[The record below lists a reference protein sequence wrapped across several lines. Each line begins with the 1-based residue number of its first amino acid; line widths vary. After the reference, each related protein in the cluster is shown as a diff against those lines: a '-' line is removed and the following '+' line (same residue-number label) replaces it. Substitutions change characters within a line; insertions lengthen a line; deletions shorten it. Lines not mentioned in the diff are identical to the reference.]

1 MNYYVWVPLGILL
14 VLLIFA
20 FYKRTQMIKGLM
32 NQKESDKLR
41 KLTDANF
48 QGTIN
53 KGITLVD
60 FWAPWCTPCKIQ
72 GPIVSD
78 VADEIGDKA
87 KIGKLNVDEN
97 QKTAAKYGI
106 RSIPTIYIFKDGQPV
121 KQFVGVKTKNVLMK
135 AVAEFSK

>member
-1 MNYYVWVPLGILL
+1 
-14 VLLIFA
+14 
-20 FYKRTQMIKGLM
+20 M

-41 KLTDANF
+41 NLTDANF

-97 QKTAAKYGI
+97 KKTAAKYGI
-106 RSIPTIYIFKDGQPV
+106 RSIPTIYIFKDGEPV
-121 KQFVGVKTKNVLMK
+121 KKFVGVKTKTVLVK
-135 AVAEFSK
+135 AINEIG

>member
-1 MNYYVWVPLGILL
+1 MNYYFWVPMSILFI
-14 VLLIFA
+14 LLIFA
-20 FYKRTQMIKGLM
+20 YFKRAKMIKGLI

-78 VADEIGDKA
+78 VADEVGDKA

-106 RSIPTIYIFKDGQPV
+106 RSIPTIYIFKDGEPV
-121 KQFVGVKTKNVLMK
+121 KKFVGVKTKTVLVK
-135 AVAEFSK
+135 AINEIG

>member
-1 MNYYVWVPLGILL
+1 MNYYLWVPVGILL
-14 VLLIFA
+14 ALLIFA
-20 FYKRTQMIKGLM
+20 LYKRTKMIKGLM

-106 RSIPTIYIFKDGQPV
+106 RSIPTIYIFKDGEPV
-121 KQFVGVKTKNVLMK
+121 KKFVGVKTKTVLVK
-135 AVAEFSK
+135 AINEI

>member
-1 MNYYVWVPLGILL
+1 MNYYFWVPMGILF

-20 FYKRTQMIKGLM
+20 FYKRTKMIKGLM

-41 KLTDANF
+41 KLTDSNF

-97 QKTAAKYGI
+97 QKIAAKYGI
-106 RSIPTIYIFKDGQPV
+106 RSIPTIYIFKDGEPV
-121 KQFVGVKTKNVLMK
+121 KKFVGVKTKTVLVK
-135 AVAEFSK
+135 AINEIG

>member
-1 MNYYVWVPLGILL
+1 MNYYFWALIGILVIL
-14 VLLIFA
+14 FIFA
-20 FYKRTQMIKGLM
+20 LYKRTKMIKSLM

-78 VADEIGDKA
+78 VAEEVGDKA

-97 QKTAAKYGI
+97 QRIATKYGI
-106 RSIPTIYIFKDGQPV
+106 RSIPTIYIFKDGEPV
-121 KQFVGVKTKNVLMK
+121 KKFVGVKTKTVLVK
-135 AVAEFSK
+135 AINEL

>member
-1 MNYYVWVPLGILL
+1 MNYYFWVPVGILL
-14 VLLIFA
+14 ILLIWA
-20 FYKRTQMIKGLM
+20 YIKRARMIKNLM

-53 KGITLVD
+53 KGITVVD

-72 GPIVSD
+72 GPIVSE

-97 QKTAAKYGI
+97 QKTASKYGI
-106 RSIPTIYIFKDGQPV
+106 KSIPTIYIFKDGEPV
-121 KQFVGVKTKNVLMK
+121 KKFVGVKTKSLLLK
-135 AVAEFSK
+135 AIAEFN

>member
-1 MNYYVWVPLGILL
+1 MNYYFWVPMGILFI
-14 VLLIFA
+14 LLIFA
-20 FYKRTQMIKGLM
+20 FYKRTKMLRSLM
-32 NQKESDKLR
+32 SQKESDKLR

-78 VADEIGDKA
+78 VAEEIGDKA
-87 KIGKLNVDEN
+87 KICKLNVDEN

-106 RSIPTIYIFKDGQPV
+106 RSIPTIYIFKDGEPV
-121 KQFVGVKTKNVLMK
+121 KKFVGVKTKTVLVK
-135 AVAEFSK
+135 AINEIG

>member
-1 MNYYVWVPLGILL
+1 MNYYFWVPMGILL

-20 FYKRTQMIKGLM
+20 FYKRTKMIKSLM

-78 VADEIGDKA
+78 VAEEIGDKA

-106 RSIPTIYIFKDGQPV
+106 RSIPTIYIFKDGEPV
-121 KQFVGVKTKNVLMK
+121 KKFVGVKTKTVLVK
-135 AVAEFSK
+135 AINEIG